1 MEIVTLNLE
10 FEIVFTANVYNS
22 QQRGTREPPHPR
34 LTASA
39 LAQAG
44 EKLGVKL
51 TGANELRHLELPR
64 SPTARVPLMFTPFQ
78 TRLVGALANDW
89 STDVDEAAESFVN
102 TRPSSK
108 SFGCYHERE
117 AAHAA
122 IYNEGI
128 AAN

>member
-22 QQRGTREPPHPR
+22 QQRGTREPPRPR

-51 TGANELRHLELPR
+51 TGANELRHLELL
-64 SPTARVPLMFTPFQ
+64 S
-78 TRLVGALANDW
+78 LANC
-89 STDVDEAAESFVN
+89 SRTSDV
-102 TRPSSK
+102 
-108 SFGCYHERE
+108 
-117 AAHAA
+117 HA
-122 IYNEGI
+122 ISD
-128 AAN
+128 